1 MTPVHTPLLRRTVR
15 TPGMGNLITKAAVT
29 TITVGNSTVKTS
41 RVMET
46 VDMEGMDGGVGV
58 EQIEEVEL
66 MPKDA
71 PHLCRCFAL
80 VDIIEP

>member
-29 TITVGNSTVKTS
+29 TVAVGNATVKTS

-58 EQIEEVEL
+58 EQIEEVSPPRGRNNLERFRF
-66 MPKDA
+66 MG
-71 PHLCRCFAL
+71 R
-80 VDIIEP
+80 